1 MKRKVIPITI
11 VCVLAVA
18 LAFQIVPY
26 AFAHPS
32 SQEGILAKSYHEEY
46 EGYYVGGEDVGW
58 SIDEGYHTNGTT
70 LTYSFDSTD
79 PYLTNTYKSYVTEGA
94 SRWSGTVTITN
105 KTDGSGTGQISTFYN
120 PYIPVVAMFTEY
132 SSDGSGHLIS

>member
-11 VCVLAVA
+11 VCVLAVV

-58 SIDEGYHTNGTT
+58 SIDGGYYTNGTT
-70 LTYSFDSTD
+70 LRQERVLIGMLDTAHPATA
-79 PYLTNTYKSYVTEGA
+79 YLPQFPTAY
-94 SRWSGTVTITN
+94 I
-105 KTDGSGTGQISTFYN
+105 
-120 PYIPVVAMFTEY
+120 IPVVYAHTVKFPAI
-132 SSDGSGHLIS
+132 SSLGRYF